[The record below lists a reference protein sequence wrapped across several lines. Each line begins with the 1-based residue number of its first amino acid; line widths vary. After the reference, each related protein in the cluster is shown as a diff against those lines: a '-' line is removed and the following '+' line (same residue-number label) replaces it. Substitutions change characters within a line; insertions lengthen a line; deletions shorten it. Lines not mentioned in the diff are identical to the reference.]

1 VSVQQPTAES
11 GSPRFFRWALWS
23 CVALLGVAIGLLIAV
38 MTTSRHS
45 ASTPATAAPTGPA
58 ATWTA
63 GAKLAPA
70 FRLTDQNGSPVS
82 LAAYRGRPV
91 IVTFIDPLC
100 RNFCPLE
107 AKVLNDTV
115 AGLPAAQRPAIVA
128 VSVNVWGN
136 ARRYLQQD
144 VHKWRLSP
152 EWRWGLGDKQE
163 LSSVWRAYQIE
174 VLAQTKTIAGV
185 TVHNITHT
193 EGAFIVDRTGH
204 QRALYL
210 WPYRAADVVKTLR
223 QLARASS

>member
-1 VSVQQPTAES
+1 MSVQQPTAES

-23 CVALLGVAIGLLIAV
+23 CVALLGVAVGLLIAV
-38 MTTSRHS
+38 MTSRQS
-45 ASTPATAAPTGPA
+45 ASTPTTAAPTGPA

-70 FRLTDQNGSPVS
+70 FRLTDQNGNPVS

-136 ARRYLQQD
+136 ARRYLLQD
-144 VHKWRLSP
+144 VRKWRLSP
-152 EWRWGLGDKQE
+152 EWRWGVGGRQD

-210 WPYRAADVVKTLR
+210 WPYRAADVAKTLR

>member
-1 VSVQQPTAES
+1 MSVQQPTAES

-38 MTTSRHS
+38 MTSRQ
-45 ASTPATAAPTGPA
+45 STPAPATVAPTGPA

-70 FRLTDQNGSPVS
+70 FRLTDQNGNPVS

-115 AGLPAAQRPAIVA
+115 ARLPAAQRPAIVA

-144 VHKWRLSP
+144 VRKWRLSP
-152 EWRWGLGDKQE
+152 EWRWGVGDKQE